1 MHWSI
6 SFYLLGNQV
15 LVVFVFATLCSADCD
30 LVGSMNLR
38 VGSVAM
44 LSSRV
49 FVTCQICEPTYL
61 KASEFE
67 LPHPII
73 SALSATRLAQK
84 NTFHRLNRPRGKEHM
99 DVSQVLKDTGIAVMG
114 HIDSDLVEN
123 VSKYS
128 QSSTTKQ
135 WRYQRQTE
143 LEWNGDCDAV
153 FDLFETVSRQRTP
166 TDFLSLF

>member
-1 MHWSI
+1 
-6 SFYLLGNQV
+6 
-15 LVVFVFATLCSADCD
+15 
-30 LVGSMNLR
+30 
-38 VGSVAM
+38 
-44 LSSRV
+44 
-49 FVTCQICEPTYL
+49 
-61 KASEFE
+61 
-67 LPHPII
+67 
-73 SALSATRLAQK
+73 
-84 NTFHRLNRPRGKEHM
+84 M

-166 TDFLSLF
+166 TDYLSLS